1 MSSGGRMSDRRDP
14 RRVDSHVVHC
24 REGAVQAWARL
35 ARDHNPLHLDP
46 EFAAQTQFGVPIVHG
61 HLLASLVID
70 RVQMY
75 MGDRP
80 MPKVSIRFKAP
91 VPVGSE
97 LLVDVRSI
105 GDSGVIEVVTFCGD
119 YAPLDVHIERASAG

>member
-1 MSSGGRMSDRRDP
+1 M
-14 RRVDSHVVHC
+14 
-24 REGAVQAWARL
+24 QAWAHL

-46 EFAAQTQFGVPIVHG
+46 DFAAQTKFGVPIVHG

-75 MGDRP
+75 VGEGP
-80 MPKVSIRFKAP
+80 MPKFSIRFKAP

-97 LLVDVRSI
+97 LRIDVRSI
-105 GDSGVIEVVTFCGD
+105 CDSGAIEVETFCGD
-119 YAPLDVHIERASAG
+119 VAPLDVHVERASAG